1 MSEEYVL
8 EMKDITKIYP
18 NGVIANKDV
27 NLSLKK
33 NEIHAL
39 LGENGAGKS
48 TLMKMLFG
56 SEQPTEGK
64 IFLNGEEVSFNN
76 TLDAINHGIGMVH
89 QHFMLDEELTVAEN
103 IILGIEPGNHFS
115 IDYKK
120 ASQDVLDAAKKYNFN
135 VKPNVQVS
143 KLSVGQK
150 QKVEI
155 LKALMRGADILILD
169 EPTAVLTPQETKE
182 LFVQLEQLRDE
193 GHTIIFISHKLNEVK
208 EICSRATVL
217 RNGVGLG
224 SYNLENVTLDELS
237 RLMIGYDIERTV
249 DKATAKPTEV
259 VLQIQNLSVADENL
273 TPVVKNVSFD
283 VRRGEILGI
292 AGVEGNG
299 QRELIDAITGLNED
313 YTGKI
318 FLKGEELIR
327 KGGIRQRRELHM
339 THIPEDRNKL
349 GVFLGGSVEDNLIAN
364 RIDSER
370 LTKHFMLDQ
379 KAITKFSHDTI
390 AQYQIKTDDEKTQ
403 VKMLSGGNVQKVVA
417 AREMTGNVDVLIA
430 DQPTRGIDVGAA
442 SFIHDQIY
450 KMRNEEI
457 AVLLSSAD
465 LNEILTVS
473 DSLIVFY
480 EGEITAYFE
489 DASVVSE
496 QELGRYMLGLEKMDN
511 EQLQGVAH
519 GQAK

>member
-1 MSEEYVL
+1 MSEEYTL

-56 SEQPTEGK
+56 SEQPTEGQ
-64 IFLNGEEVSFNN
+64 IILNGKEVKFNN
-76 TLDAINHGIGMVH
+76 SLEAIERGIGMVH

-103 IILGIEPGNHFS
+103 IILGIEPGNAFS

-120 ASQDVLDAAKKYNFN
+120 ASKDVEEAAKKYNFN
-135 VKPNVQVS
+135 VKPDTIVNR
-143 KLSVGQK
+143 LSVGQK

-155 LKALMRGADILILD
+155 LKALIRGADILILD

-193 GHTIIFISHKLNEVK
+193 GHTIIFISHKLNEVQA
-208 EICSRATVL
+208 ICNRATVL
-217 RNGVGLG
+217 RNGEGLG
-224 SYNLENVTLDELS
+224 SYDLENVSLEELS
-237 RLMIGYDIERTV
+237 RLMIGRDVERNV
-249 DKATAKPTEV
+249 DKTPAEPTDV
-259 VLQIQNLSVADENL
+259 VLEVRDLSVADENL
-273 TPVVKNVSFD
+273 SPVVKHISFD

-299 QRELIDAITGLNED
+299 QRELIDAITGLNEEF
-313 YTGKI
+313 TGEIYMNNKK
-318 FLKGEELIR
+318 LVR
-327 KGGIRQRRELHM
+327 KGGIRQRRNLNM

-349 GVFLGGSVEDNLIAN
+349 GAFLEGSVEENLIAN
-364 RIDSER
+364 RVDSKEY
-370 LTKHFMLDQ
+370 TKNFTLNQDMIQDYS
-379 KAITKFSHDTI
+379 KNMITE
-390 AQYQIKTDDEKTQ
+390 YQIKTDSEKTP

-417 AREMTGNVDVLIA
+417 AREMSGDIDLLVA

-442 SFIHDQIY
+442 SFIHDQIFN
-450 KMRNEEI
+450 MRNDDTAI
-457 AVLLSSAD
+457 LLSSAD
-465 LNEILTVS
+465 LNEVLTVS
-473 DSLIVFY
+473 DSILVFY
-480 EGEITAYFE
+480 EGEITAYFK
-489 DASVVSE
+489 DASQVSE
-496 QELGRYMLGLEKMDN
+496 QELGKYMLGLEKMNAD
-511 EQLQGVAH
+511 QLEGVTH
-519 GQAK
+519 G